1 MADSDL
7 SKSIEII
14 TKTEELADKILAN
27 KHELTIMDKRRQQ
40 TREAL
45 RIMMQKSQDQ
55 DEKVWITLGSMLIK
69 MPRNKAIELLKKDQQ
84 QIEQQIN
91 LIYSEQKI
99 LVNKHRDMEFKSPFS
114 GTNLKP
120 LDQKEFAAL
129 KSNLPLL

>member
-7 SKSIEII
+7 NKSIEII

-45 RIMMQKSQDQ
+45 RLMTQKSQDQ

-69 MPRNKAIELLKKDQQ
+69 MPRNKATELLKKDQQ

-120 LDQKEFAAL
+120 LDRKEFAAL